1 MNIKLFLNDVMVNT
15 LAFALLISSQQLIA
29 FPIISRKINDPSEF
43 GVILLL
49 FAIINICSVMFGG
62 SIGNV
67 RLITREE
74 YSKFPIN
81 GDFKWILIRTLVLES
96 VILLFLSLVIFHL
109 SIEVTTFFTVITALS
124 TVRVYLVTEYRE
136 RLKFIYILTQNVF
149 YLFGIL
155 LGLGIFLNFD
165 ISWTIV
171 LLSGEIVGIGY
182 SVQNTVLLQ
191 EPLKN
196 TTHLLHDTQ
205 IKCIRL
211 GFNSGISS
219 SLSYLDR
226 FAIYPI
232 LGSHNVSVYYASSF
246 LSKMGSLIL
255 NPITGVLLAWISRIK
270 RDNLPKIYSK
280 IIFFSFVIMI
290 VYFLGAVTISPVLIK
305 YLYPQFYQSAMEI
318 YVYTSLAAAIYSGVM
333 LLRPVLIR
341 FCSIALLNYAYG
353 VYGFLFVI
361 IGFFFARKNGL
372 LGFSLA
378 SIFVNMLFLI
388 MLHSVLFYTLKSG
401 RPSEHSPS
409 HG

>member
-1 MNIKLFLNDVMVNT
+1 MKIKLFLNDVLVNT
-15 LAFALLISSQQLIA
+15 LAFALLISSQQLVA
-29 FPIISRKINDPSEF
+29 LPIISRKINDPSEF
-43 GVILLL
+43 GIILLL
-49 FAIINICSVMFGG
+49 FGVINICSVMFGG

-74 YSKFPIN
+74 YSEFPIN
-81 GDFKWILIRTLVLES
+81 GDFKWILIRTLILES
-96 VILLFLSLVIFHL
+96 ILLLFLSLAIFHL
-109 SIEVTTFFTVITALS
+109 SAETTILFTFITTLS

-155 LGLGIFLNFD
+155 LGLGIFSVFD

-171 LLSGEIVGIGY
+171 LLSGEAVGIGY
-182 SVQNTVLLQ
+182 SIRNTVLLQ

-196 TTHLLHDTQ
+196 TTHLLRDTQ

-226 FAIYPI
+226 FSIYPL
-232 LGSHNVSVYYASSF
+232 LGSYNVSVYYASSF

-270 RDNLPKIYSK
+270 KDNLPKIYSK
-280 IIFFSFVIMI
+280 IIFFSFIIMI
-290 VYFLGAVTISPVLIK
+290 AYFLGSVAISPVLIW
-305 YLYPQFYQSAMEI
+305 YLYPQFYQAAMEI
-318 YVYTSLAAAIYSGVM
+318 YLYTSLAAAIYSGVM

-341 FCSIALLNYAYG
+341 FCSITLLNYAYG
-353 VYGFLFVI
+353 VYGFLFVT
-361 IGFFFARKNGL
+361 IGVFFAKQNGL

-378 SIFVNMLFLI
+378 SIFVNTLFLI
-388 MLHSVLFYTLKSG
+388 MLHSVLFYTIKNG
-401 RPSEHSPS
+401 RLSEHSPS